1 MLVEDLSNCS
11 LNYTGNYSEF
21 GTQACDYCL
30 PSFSCSFS
38 SFDCQEHQ
46 KQCLNVTDAN
56 GCYAETSLSS
66 DEFDGNLTP
75 YAMECGYLAQYN
87 TSDLRDITGDVGG
100 NALMEL
106 LNNITMIVA
115 IGVAIYAVKVVN
127 DKIKEKDNLQ

>member
-1 MLVEDLSNCS
+1 
-11 LNYTGNYSEF
+11 
-21 GTQACDYCL
+21 
-30 PSFSCSFS
+30 
-38 SFDCQEHQ
+38 
-46 KQCLNVTDAN
+46 
-56 GCYAETSLSS
+56 
-66 DEFDGNLTP
+66 
-75 YAMECGYLAQYN
+75 MECGYLAQYN